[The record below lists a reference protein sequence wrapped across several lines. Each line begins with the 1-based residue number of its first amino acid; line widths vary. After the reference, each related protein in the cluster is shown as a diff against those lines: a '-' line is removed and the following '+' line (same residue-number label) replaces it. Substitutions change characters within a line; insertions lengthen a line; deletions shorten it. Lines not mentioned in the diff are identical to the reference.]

1 MIDAKRIQS
10 LPQIPSPVLTA
21 YLSTSPGSPRNQGR
35 STGYVIYL
43 KSRAK
48 VLAQRLS
55 STERKSFEKQVKRVE
70 THLRNRRPGARGLV
84 IFAGAG
90 AWEEFHLQVEVEDE
104 LHWGR
109 PSLTQLLWLL
119 DEHQAC
125 GVAHVDR
132 KGVRLLRL
140 WLGEMEER
148 EHEKF
153 QVDTT
158 AWRRKDAPKPARAS
172 SPARGALRDAF
183 EQRVEAQYARLY
195 REAAQRIEQWAQ
207 REKFAAVF
215 VAGPISVAEPLWNEL
230 SEPFRSQSG
239 LIRSDLARF
248 TTATLQQQIA
258 PQIETWKRQREKAL
272 VEEVLAMARAD
283 GGGAAAGIDNT
294 LDALQRGRTREIV
307 VVRGLGGKLRLCASC
322 GWASRSADANCPA
335 CGATRDVAPLRAV
348 LPELAR
354 RWGVPVE
361 VVAGEAAQMLRE
373 AGGLAARFR

>member
-1 MIDAKRIQS
+1 MIDVKRIQS

-21 YLSTSPGSPRNQGR
+21 YLSTSPGSPSNQGR

-48 VLAQRLS
+48 VLARRLS
-55 STERKSFEKQVKRVE
+55 QTERKSFEKQVKRVE
-70 THLRNRRPGARGLV
+70 NHVRNRRPGARGLV
-84 IFAGAG
+84 LFAGDG

-140 WLGEMEER
+140 WLGEMEEV

-153 QVDTT
+153 EVDTT

-172 SPARGALRDAF
+172 SPARGTLRDAF

-195 REAAQRIEQWAQ
+195 RETAQRIEQWAQ

-215 VAGPISVAEPLWNEL
+215 VTGPNTVAEPVWNEL
-230 SEPFRSQSG
+230 SESFRALAG
-239 LIRSDLARF
+239 FIKSDLARF
-248 TTATLQQQIA
+248 TTAALQQQIA
-258 PQIETWKRQREKAL
+258 PQIEKWKRQREKSL
-272 VEEVLAMARAD
+272 VAEVLGMARAD
-283 GGGAAAGIDNT
+283 GGGAAAGIDKT
-294 LDALQRGRTREIV
+294 LDALQRGRTRELV
-307 VVRGLGGKLRLCASC
+307 VVRGLGGKLRQCTGC
-322 GWASRSADANCPA
+322 GWVSRSADANCPA
-335 CGATRDVAPLRAV
+335 CGAARDVAPLRAV

-361 VVAGEAAQMLRE
+361 VVAGEAAQMLRQ

>member
-10 LPQIPSPVLTA
+10 LPQIPAPVLTA

-55 STERKSFEKQVKRVE
+55 QTERKSFEKQVKRVE
-70 THLRNRRPGARGLV
+70 NHLRNRRPGARGLV
-84 IFAGAG
+84 IFAGDG

-172 SPARGALRDAF
+172 SPARGTLRDAF

-195 REAAQRIEQWAQ
+195 RETAQRIEQWAQ

-215 VAGPISVAEPLWNEL
+215 VAGPISVAEPLWKEL

-258 PQIETWKRQREKAL
+258 PQIENWKRQREKAL

-335 CGATRDVAPLRAV
+335 CGAARDVAPLRAV